1 MLDLICLNGRFQSQR
16 EQSLS
21 PDNRAFLYG
30 DGLFESIRI
39 SEGNLLFFDDH
50 FERLIASMYV
60 MGFDNTFFDPLK
72 VFGEMEELIRR
83 NQCKEG
89 RLRLNVFRN
98 SGGFYKPLTDQCSYL
113 MTIQTVPEVA
123 LSINEKG
130 LRLGLYS
137 EIRKPLNALSGIKS
151 ASALLYVM
159 AARQARESGWD
170 DALILN
176 EYGRIC
182 ECSAANIFLLMP
194 DKTIVTPALSEGI
207 LPGVMRKNLIRF
219 MRENEMVVEERM
231 VMTDDLFKADEIFL
245 SNAIQGIQW
254 VISFRERRYFSTF
267 SRRLAELMQ
276 QELIQAS

>member
-1 MLDLICLNGRFQSQR
+1 MNGRFQSLK

-72 VFGEMEELIRR
+72 VFGEMEELIHR

-98 SGGFYKPLTDQCSYL
+98 SGGFYKPLSDQCSYL
-113 MTIQTVPEVA
+113 MTIQTVPEVVFT
-123 LSINEKG
+123 INVKG

-137 EIRKPLNALSGIKS
+137 EIRKPLNALSGIKA

-159 AARQARESGWD
+159 AARHARESNWD

-182 ECSAANIFLLMP
+182 ESSAANIFLLMP

-219 MRENEMVVEERM
+219 MRENEMLVEERI

-245 SNAIQGIQW
+245 SNAIQGVRW
-254 VISFRERRYFSTF
+254 VLSFRERRYFSTF
-267 SRRLAELMQ
+267 SRRLSEMMQ
-276 QELIQAS
+276 QELIQAN

>member
-1 MLDLICLNGRFQSQR
+1 
-16 EQSLS
+16 
-21 PDNRAFLYG
+21 
-30 DGLFESIRI
+30 
-39 SEGNLLFFDDH
+39 
-50 FERLIASMYV
+50 

-98 SGGFYKPLTDQCSYL
+98 SGGFYKPLSDQCSYL
-113 MTIQTVPEVA
+113 ITIQSLTEAVF
-123 LSINEKG
+123 SINDKG

-151 ASALLYVM
+151 SSALLYVM
-159 AARQARESGWD
+159 AARHARESGWD

-182 ECSAANIFLLMP
+182 ECSASNIFLLMP

-219 MRENEMVVEERM
+219 MRENEMVVEERI

-245 SNAIQGIQW
+245 SNAIQGIRW
-254 VISFRERRYFSTF
+254 VLSFRERRYFSTF
-267 SRRLAELMQ
+267 SRKLAELMQ
-276 QELIQAS
+276 QELIQAN

>member
-1 MLDLICLNGRFQSQR
+1 MLDIICLNGRFQSLR

-50 FERLIASMYV
+50 FERLISAMYV
-60 MGFDNTFFDPLK
+60 LGFDNTFFDPLK
-72 VFGEMEELIRR
+72 VYGEMEELIRR

-98 SGGFYKPLTDQCSYL
+98 AGGFYKPLTDQSGYL
-113 MTIQTVPEVA
+113 ITIQSVPEPVFT
-123 LSINEKG
+123 INEKG
-130 LRLGLYS
+130 LRLGMYS
-137 EIRKPLNALSGIKS
+137 EIRKPLNALSGIKA
-151 ASALLYVM
+151 ASALLYVL
-159 AARQARESGWD
+159 AARHARESAWD
-170 DALILN
+170 DSIVLN
-176 EYGRIC
+176 EYGRVC

-194 DKTIVTPALSEGI
+194 DKTVVTPALSEGI

-219 MRENEMVVEERM
+219 MRENDIQVEERM
-231 VMTDDLFKADEIFL
+231 VLTEDLFKADEIFL
-245 SNAIQGIQW
+245 SNAIQGIRW

-267 SRRLAELMQ
+267 SRKLSELMQ
-276 QELIQAS
+276 QELIQAD